1 MIISTIILAL
11 FHLYKQCLYHNYC
24 NTAVHVT
31 CSWCVILANHTH
43 THTRCDNAS
52 LTLTTH
58 ADRTFAH
65 CYGSSF
71 HGAVTASEGNV
82 MKLPGC
88 LLLSTAPH
96 SLNHCVLGILLHVT
110 RNLVYSDVAS
120 ESLDWYRDNFTSL
133 GSSLSV

>member
-1 MIISTIILAL
+1 VRMSHAAGL
-11 FHLYKQCLYHNYC
+11 LYWL
-24 NTAVHVT
+24 TT
-31 CSWCVILANHTH
+31 HTH
-43 THTRCDNAS
+43 THTHTTRCDNAT

-71 HGAVTASEGNV
+71 HGAVTTSEGNV

-96 SLNHCVLGILLHVT
+96 SLITATSTTAYLAFCSTLRGIC
-110 RNLVYSDVAS
+110 DDGS
-120 ESLDWYRDNFTSL
+120 ESLDWYIDHFTSL
-133 GSSLSV
+133 GSSLPV